1 MPPGVLRGRLRIT
14 EQGESIRERYGLRP
28 IAMRTFERAISAVT
42 LATAGVDGGRPVQP
56 RWLEAMDIVAR
67 EAAASYRAI
76 VHDDPSFLEYFQSV
90 TPVDVI
96 ERMQIGSRPVTRAA
110 GGGVESYRSIPW
122 AFAWS
127 QSRHMLPGWLGVSA
141 GLGAAVDAVGI
152 GVLRGMYA
160 EWPWFESLLDDVET
174 VLARADM
181 GVAAFYEQL
190 ARPEHARYSRVLGNE
205 YRATVER
212 VLAVKEATQLLD
224 ADPTM
229 QRIIRLRNP
238 YVDPLH
244 LSQVDLLQRWR
255 ESDRQDRELLE
266 ALIASVNGIAQG
278 LQASG

>member
-1 MPPGVLRGRLRIT
+1 
-14 EQGESIRERYGLRP
+14 
-28 IAMRTFERAISAVT
+28 
-42 LATAGVDGGRPVQP
+42 
-56 RWLEAMDIVAR
+56 
-67 EAAASYRAI
+67 
-76 VHDDPSFLEYFQSV
+76 
-90 TPVDVI
+90 
-96 ERMQIGSRPVTRAA
+96 VTRAA
-110 GGGVESYRSIPW
+110 GGSVEAYRSIPW

-127 QSRHMLPGWLGVSA
+127 QSRHMVPGWLGVSA
-141 GLGAAVDAVGI
+141 GLSAAADQVGI

-160 EWPWFESLLDDVET
+160 EWPWFESLVDDVET

-190 ARPEHARYSRVLGNE
+190 ARPEHARHSRVLATE
-205 YRATVER
+205 YQSTVEQ

-224 ADPTM
+224 SEPTL

-255 ESDRQDRELLE
+255 EGGRQDRELLE
-266 ALIASVNGIAQG
+266 ALIASVNGISQG